1 MIFLNIE
8 VSELLQLLQQYGIN
22 IIQNNISNIKY
33 LSFFNSMTIYF
44 GIM

>member
-22 IIQNNISNIKY
+22 IKY
-33 LSFFNSMTIYF
+33 KIFKFF
-44 GIM
+44 

>member
-22 IIQNNISNIKY
+22 IKYKILNIKY
-33 LSFFNSMTIYF
+33 FCFFNSMTIYF

>member
-22 IIQNNISNIKY
+22 IKYKILNIKY
-33 LSFFNSMTIYF
+33 
-44 GIM
+44 

>member
-22 IIQNNISNIKY
+22 IKYKILNIKY